1 MSYRNAGTR
10 NAKEKSRS
18 TGTWE
23 RKGAQERALIS
34 DHSRVVATNTNSRG
48 IETGLSLYAYIANT
62 KFYTN
67 KAIKTAAEVLS
78 SGEKFI

>member
-1 MSYRNAGTR
+1 MSYRNAGTW

-23 RKGAQERALIS
+23 CKGAQERALIS

-48 IETGLSLYAYIANT
+48 IETGLSLYAYIAN
-62 KFYTN
+62 KIF
-67 KAIKTAAEVLS
+67 
-78 SGEKFI
+78 